1 MKPLLLIGA
10 ALMVGAGIYGFVDYK
25 KANLKKE
32 FQTLYK
38 EREDPTKDVQMPTP
52 VPPAIDS
59 VPTDVPVYGVKNGKV
74 VVEKPAPT
82 SEKPPKKKNKRLYAK
97 EFSRAA
103 LEKYEVPLPEP
114 EVKAKP
120 E

>member
-32 FQTLYK
+32 FKALYN
-38 EREDPTKDVQMPTP
+38 EEPIKDVQMPTL
-52 VPPAIDS
+52 PPPEVEP
-59 VPTDVPVYGVKNGKV
+59 VPTDVPVYGVKNGEV
-74 VVEKPAPT
+74 VVEKPAAT
-82 SEKPPKKKNKRLYAK
+82 SKKVEKKHPDLQLK
-97 EFSRAA
+97 EFSRAK
-103 LEKYEVPLPEP
+103 LEEEIRLPLPE
-114 EVKAKP
+114 VKLKP

>member
-25 KANLKKE
+25 KANHKKE
-32 FQTLYK
+32 FQTLY
-38 EREDPTKDVQMPTP
+38 REDPTKDVQMPTP
-52 VPPAIDS
+52 TPPVIDP
-59 VPTDVPVYGVKNGKV
+59 VPTDVPVYGVKDGKL
-74 VVEKPAPT
+74 VVEKPAAT
-82 SEKPPKKKNKRLYAK
+82 SERSTKKKFKSLPPKA
-97 EFSRAA
+97 FSRAA
-103 LEKYEVPLPEP
+103 LEKEEIRLPEP

>member
-32 FQTLYK
+32 FQTLYR
-38 EREDPTKDVQMPTP
+38 EREDPTMDVQMPT
-52 VPPAIDS
+52 PPAIDS

-103 LEKYEVPLPEP
+103 LEKEEVRLPAP